1 METYRD
7 LNDFEIIYMIEESDE
22 ARDLLFDKYR
32 PIVVNMAKSYLS
44 QGKKLGLELDD
55 LIQEGYLGLYSAIR
69 NYNADEKTLF
79 YTYAILSIRSKILNC
94 LKANDSKKSQ
104 SLNQSISLSKPV
116 FEDNGLSLIDC
127 VIDKNAINPDEF
139 ILENETISLVNKFL
153 YELDI
158 NLASVFELNLNGFN
172 NSDISK
178 LLGFSNK
185 LVSNNLFRV
194 RKRLYEYLI

>member
-127 VIDKNAINPDEF
+127 VIDKNAINPYQF